1 MNINGL
7 LLVDK
12 PIGWTSFD
20 AVNKVRGAVARGL
33 NVKPR
38 TVKVGHSGTLDPMA
52 TGLLVL
58 AIGRATKSMS
68 SLTKLDKV
76 YEVQAMLGATSDTG
90 DSEGQIS
97 VMSSPEQPNAQ
108 AVRAA
113 LESFIGDIEQIP
125 PKYSAIKVDG
135 VRAYKRARKG
145 EDFKLEPRKVKIY
158 QIDELKYKWPNLSF
172 TTKVSSGTYI
182 RSLVEDV
189 GETLGSGAYM
199 SQLRRTRV
207 GEYDINEA
215 VDVDQL
221 DYEEIVKS
229 ISPLD

>member
-1 MNINGL
+1 MKTSGL

-12 PIGWTSFD
+12 PIEWTSFD
-20 AVNKVRGAVARGL
+20 VVNKVRGIVARGL
-33 NVKPR
+33 SVKPK

-68 SLTKLDKV
+68 LLSTLDKV
-76 YEVQAMLGATSDTG
+76 YEVKATLGATSDTG
-90 DSEGQIS
+90 DGEGRIS
-97 VMSSPEQPNAQ
+97 VIDSPNQPKTQ
-108 AVRAA
+108 VVRAS
-113 LESFIGDIEQIP
+113 LESFIGDIEQTP

-145 EDFKLEPRKVKIY
+145 EDFKLESRKVKIY
-158 QIDELKYKWPNLSF
+158 QIDEFKYKWPNLSF

-182 RSLVEDV
+182 RSLVEDL
-189 GETLGSGAYM
+189 GEALESGAYM
-199 SQLRRTRV
+199 SQLRRTKV
-207 GEYDINEA
+207 GNYDINEA
-215 VDVDQL
+215 IDVDQL
-221 DYEEIVKS
+221 DYEEIIKS